1 MSDDA
6 KLVPAVARAVAI
18 LDLIAGEGRPLR
30 LSEVAQRLGLP
41 KSSAH
46 GLCQTLVNLRLL
58 IAHGDGFAI
67 GPGALR
73 WAGAFDGQ
81 FELSRNFHDQAAV
94 NGELASYTVNLSV
107 LDGTDIVY
115 VACRNA
121 PSTLG
126 ITFRVGMRI
135 PAAFPATGKAIL
147 AALPDEELAP
157 FLSQLPAPLTSSGV
171 RTPDALR
178 AQIETIRACG
188 YSIDAGEV
196 RPGMTCFG
204 AAVRDHLGR
213 PVAGVALSMTS
224 EEARSSL
231 WSEAGARIARLA
243 DCLSGLLR

>member
-1 MSDDA
+1 MPDNA
-6 KLVPAVARAVAI
+6 KLVPAVARAVAM
-18 LDLIAGEGRPLR
+18 LDLIAGEARPMR
-30 LSEVAQRLGLP
+30 LSEIAQRLGLP
-41 KSSAH
+41 KSSVH
-46 GLCQTLVNLRLL
+46 GLCQTLLHLRLL

-81 FELSRNFHDQAAV
+81 FELSRVFHDHAAV
-94 NGELASYTVNLSV
+94 DSELAPYTVNLSV
-107 LDGTDIVY
+107 LDGADIVY

-121 PSTLG
+121 PSMLG

-135 PAAFPATGKAIL
+135 PAAFPATGKAML
-147 AALPDEELAP
+147 AALPDEDLAP
-157 FLSQLPAPLTSSGV
+157 FLAQLPAPLTPSGV
-171 RTPDALR
+171 RTPDALGT
-178 AQIETIRACG
+178 QIETIRACG
-188 YSIDAGEV
+188 YSIDDGEV

-224 EEARSSL
+224 EEARSTL

-243 DCLSGLLR
+243 DRLSGLIR